1 MQVHAVGGCVAI
13 QRVAKYWV
21 VQPVAVCA
29 VHAQLVCAASAR
41 AEQDVV
47 AAPYVVGYGLFAM
60 LIVHALPRTVQEV
73 GRQRQRDCASLLG
86 VARTA
91 VAEHCPVGFLYFVM
105 LREQALHGGE
115 GFVGLCGEQYA

>member
-13 QRVAKYWV
+13 QRVAEYRV
-21 VQPVAVCA
+21 VQPVAVGA

-41 AEQDVV
+41 AEQNVV
-47 AAPYVVGYGLFAM
+47 AVSYVVGYGLFAM
-60 LIVHALPRTVQEV
+60 LLVHALPRTVQEV
-73 GRQRQRDCASLLG
+73 GRQRQRDGAPLLG

-91 VAEHCPVGFLYFVM
+91 VAEHCPVGFPHFVVCG
-105 LREQALHGGE
+105 EQPLHGSE